1 MKQVTCYGV
10 TRGPDWTQEVYE
22 TSSRDAGRRAR
33 KLRKDGYKVVT
44 SPMGYQTTGV
54 GLVKLTMLTIDCR
67 EKPAPEPPDRV
78 VRL

>member
-1 MKQVTCYGV
+1 MKQVTCYGR
-10 TRGPDWTQEVYE
+10 TCGPEWVQEIYE

-33 KLRKDGYKVVT
+33 KLRKNGYRVLV

-54 GLVKLTMLTIDCR
+54 GLVKLTMITIDHR
-67 EKPAPEPPDRV
+67 GKLAPEPPDRV